1 MFTDLQR
8 DRIFSVL
15 RQIPSSQSVPSG
27 LRSLA
32 RSFSNKE
39 YGQFLLGRVE
49 SVEGF
54 PMADSLKDIREL
66 ANIIRS
72 HDLNRLTFL
81 LEEIRNRIDWNPK
94 SEEAHSAK
102 LALFRACRLIARD
115 SMQQVKD

>member
-1 MFTDLQR
+1 
-8 DRIFSVL
+8 
-15 RQIPSSQSVPSG
+15 
-27 LRSLA
+27 
-32 RSFSNKE
+32 
-39 YGQFLLGRVE
+39 
-49 SVEGF
+49 
-54 PMADSLKDIREL
+54 MADSLKDIREL